1 MELVAPAGN
10 LEKLKY
16 AYTYGAD
23 AVYIGLKKFSLRI
36 KADNFYE
43 DEYKTITELKK
54 QFPGKKLFC
63 ALNISFHNKDIDNFI
78 SELDYFRAYPIDSFI
93 VQDIGMVPILQKNF
107 PNAALHLSTQANCIN
122 REAVKMYKSLG
133 FKRVVLG
140 RETSL
145 AEIRE
150 IKDAVP
156 EMELECFAHGAMCI
170 SYSGRCLMSAY
181 LTGRSAN
188 AGFCSHT
195 CRWNFSVGEAKN
207 LAESGKLYLT
217 EEKRQDEHFPVFE
230 GEDFTA
236 VLSSKDLCMVDHLD
250 DMKAAGV
257 DSLKIEGRMKS
268 LYYVAMTTRAYR
280 KAIDALE
287 NRISKE
293 DAAPYIAE
301 LYKAS
306 HREFGT
312 GFYYSRDDA
321 DITTAGESSSD
332 YELAATVGAPLS
344 EEETQALC
352 KKGAA
357 LEAEFKA
364 RLDAMHPEAKEAKLK
379 DYADHPDKVPHAC
392 CCTGS
397 GAVSSNSAAARLY
410 ACNALNR
417 IDEKTYVEFV
427 GPDCIGISDTD
438 FRFVDPETGCFTP
451 FISHNQAY
459 LLYTDKP
466 IQPNWI
472 MRTRVRPE
480 AAPSADSAQV
490 ARVRKNSR

>member
-54 QFPGKKLFC
+54 KFPGKKLFC
-63 ALNISFHNKDIDNFI
+63 ALNISFHNKDIDNFL

-93 VQDIGMVPILQKNF
+93 VQDIGMVPVLQKNF

-195 CRWNFSVGEAKN
+195 CRWNFSVGEAKD

-217 EEKRQDEHFPVFE
+217 EEKRKDEHFPVFE
-230 GEDFTA
+230 GENFTA

-250 DMKAAGV
+250 DMKNAGV

-287 NRISKE
+287 GRISQE

-312 GFYYSRDDA
+312 GFYYSREDA
-321 DITTAGESSSD
+321 DVTTVGESSSD
-332 YELAATVGAPLS
+332 YELAATIGAPLS
-344 EEETQALC
+344 AEETQELC
-352 KKGAA
+352 KKGAS
-357 LEAEFKA
+357 LEAEFNA
-364 RLDAMHPEAKEAKLK
+364 RLDAMHPEAKAAKLK

-397 GAVSSNSAAARLY
+397 ANSAAARLY
-410 ACNALNR
+410 VCNALNR
-417 IDEKTYVEFV
+417 IDEKTYVEYV
-427 GPDCIGISDTD
+427 GPDCTGIPDTD

-466 IQPNWI
+466 VQENWI
-472 MRTRVRPE
+472 IRTR
-480 AAPSADSAQV
+480 AATDANGTPQNCRTRAAGTTTGG
-490 ARVRKNSR
+490 AR